1 MAALLKRLLNRSKDL
16 LFIPPLDPYWRRQL
30 NGKILCLLYHRVDDS
45 GRCDFL
51 DRFGVPPIPPRDL
64 LEELGF
70 LKAQGAHFM
79 TFSDLRH
86 GYFPGPDQF
95 GVIVSFDDCLRD
107 TYTNATGTFN
117 ATSW

>member
-70 LKAQGAHFM
+70 LKEIGRAH
-79 TFSDLRH
+79 
-86 GYFPGPDQF
+86 
-95 GVIVSFDDCLRD
+95 V
-107 TYTNATGTFN
+107 
-117 ATSW
+117 